1 MSAIIFGVMNLIVSM
16 PYKLL
21 LARAFF
27 NILSGGA
34 IATTTTPTTDEQN
47 ATFTPKCLGL
57 CGALS
62 KERYNDRTKI
72 PGFF

>member
-1 MSAIIFGVMNLIVSM
+1 MMLIYFQAIRMEGI
-16 PYKLL
+16 
-21 LARAFF
+21 F

-34 IATTTTPTTDEQN
+34 IAQPGPTTSPTTDEQN